1 MEDEQQILKVAFCNF
16 WPGFKPES
24 FFLPLLREVSGREVV
39 VSVYEE
45 AELVFTS
52 VFNWNRSKNLPRL
65 LKAQFRE
72 AAFRIRGFSATD
84 AYLGFR
90 LRKNQKLIWY
100 TGENERPPLID
111 FDLSISFD
119 QDDKSTK
126 NVYFPLALMSLDW
139 WGKQAHT
146 ETPEYKRLGTSI
158 TPGQAVLSRTV
169 NTANRSRFA
178 CAFIGRPE
186 PSRLRAI
193 RVLEELTGHQVDVF
207 GKQGKSTS
215 EPKIE
220 IASDYRFMVCFEND
234 AYPGY
239 VTEKT
244 LEAWACG
251 SIPIWDGIDQH
262 EILNEGALINLRNFN
277 NLAQMVD
284 HVSHLNSNELELSKV
299 ADRPILKK
307 TSLDALT
314 VLKESIAGLIA

>member
-1 MEDEQQILKVAFCNF
+1 MEDELQILRVAFCNF

-24 FFLPLLREVSGREVV
+24 FFVPLIREISDRAVV
-39 VSVYEE
+39 VSDCKD

-52 VFNWNRSKNLPRL
+52 VFNFNRRKTLSRL
-65 LKAQFRE
+65 LTAPFRE

-90 LRKNQKLIWY
+90 LKKGQKLVWY

-119 QDDKSTK
+119 QADKTTK
-126 NVYFPLALMSLDW
+126 NVYFPLALMGLNW
-139 WGKQAHT
+139 WGEQAYA

-158 TPGQAVLSRTV
+158 TPGQAVLSRAA
-169 NTANRSRFA
+169 NTGNRLGFA

-193 RVLEELTGHQVDVF
+193 RVLEELTGQKVDVF
-207 GKQGKSTS
+207 GKQGKRTQ

-220 IASDYRFMVCFEND
+220 IASNYRFMVCFEND

-262 EILNEGALINLRNFN
+262 EILNEEALINLRNFD

-284 HVSHLNSNELELSKV
+284 HVRHLNSNELELSKV

-307 TSLDALT
+307 SSLDALT
-314 VLKESIAGLIA
+314 VLKESIADLIA

>member
-1 MEDEQQILKVAFCNF
+1 MEDEIQILRVAFCNF

-24 FFLPLLREVSGREVV
+24 FFVPLLREISDRAVV
-39 VSVYEE
+39 VSDCED

-52 VFNWNRSKNLPRL
+52 VFNFNRRKTLSRVLTAPV
-65 LKAQFRE
+65 RE

-90 LRKNQKLIWY
+90 LKKGQKLVWY

-119 QDDKSTK
+119 QDDMSTK

-139 WGKQAHT
+139 WGEQGYA

-158 TPGQAVLSRTV
+158 TPGQAVLSRAA
-169 NTANRSRFA
+169 NTGTRSRFA

-207 GKQGKSTS
+207 GKQGMSTPES
-215 EPKIE
+215 KIE
-220 IASDYRFMVCFEND
+220 IASNYRFMVCFEND

-239 VTEKT
+239 VTEKA

-251 SIPIWDGIDQH
+251 SIPIWYGIDQD
-262 EILNEGALINLRNFN
+262 EILNEEALINLHNFD

-284 HVSHLNSNELELSKV
+284 HVSQLNSNQAELSKV
-299 ADRPILKK
+299 ANRPILKK
-307 TSLDALT
+307 SSLGNIEALS
-314 VLKESIAGLIA
+314 KAIADLID